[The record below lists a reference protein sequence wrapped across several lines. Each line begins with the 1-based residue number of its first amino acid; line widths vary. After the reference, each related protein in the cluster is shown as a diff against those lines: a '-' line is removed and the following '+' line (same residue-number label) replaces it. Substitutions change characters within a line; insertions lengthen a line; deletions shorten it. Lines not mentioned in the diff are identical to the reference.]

1 MAELTKFLLKKDLLM
16 SRLNQYDDNNA
27 VNAVSGMEVE
37 LQWHYERVSD
47 YSE

>member
-1 MAELTKFLLKKDLLM
+1 M

-37 LQWHYERVSD
+37 LQWHYEIVSD